1 MYIYK
6 FIDEYGILIY
16 VGITK
21 NKNKRVS
28 QHIKADLKRINDARY
43 IYYSYHYD
51 KYYIQRLEKWMIHKY
66 KPKYNKVG
74 GKSATPTLE
83 IEEKEWKIFGG
94 VDSE

>member
-6 FIDEYGILIY
+6 FINSYDEIIYIGITNSKNRRITQHMKANLKKIKEAEKIYYAYDTDEYY
-16 VGITK
+16 
-21 NKNKRVS
+21 
-28 QHIKADLKRINDARY
+28 IK
-43 IYYSYHYD
+43 
-51 KYYIQRLEKWMIHKY
+51 RLEKWMIHKY

>member
-51 KYYIQRLEKWMIHKY
+51 KYYIQRLGKL
-66 KPKYNKVG
+66 KVYECR
-74 GKSATPTLE
+74 SLRETLWNERPT
-83 IEEKEWKIFGG
+83 
-94 VDSE
+94 V